1 MARRYVNNDPNH
13 PIHAPEQDEQ
23 IKQGIH
29 TREESMIGRISP
41 LKETQIPK
49 INSPFALSE
58 PFSLYPLAHPE
69 ILP

>member
-1 MARRYVNNDPNH
+1 MPISAPYDTKRLTTHFGNARRYVNNDPNH

-41 LKETQIPK
+41 LKET
-49 INSPFALSE
+49 
-58 PFSLYPLAHPE
+58 
-69 ILP
+69 